1 MMSSPETKKRKE
13 TASSDMSTEGG
24 EKDDNNATAS
34 FAKKLKND
42 DVPEDTWT
50 YYENSYRLSK
60 TGTGMTFQER
70 VERLES
76 QMEYMNTER
85 RRAERKAKTLTK
97 QLQEQKEAMSKYKK
111 FVDDIMN
118 EVSEEK
124 VKEHMNA
131 LRQFTENRCE
141 LLFQKTLDLEEK
153 QRKCNFHLNIIKE
166 KEIGRTT
173 ALDKLIEEGSSSK
186 NSR

>member
-13 TASSDMSTEGG
+13 TASSVMSTAGDD
-24 EKDDNNATAS
+24 KDNSNVTAS
-34 FAKKLKND
+34 FANLKND
-42 DVPEDTWT
+42 DVPEETWT
-50 YYENSYRLSK
+50 YYENSYCLSK
-60 TGTGMTFQER
+60 TGTGMNLQER
-70 VERLES
+70 VEHLES
-76 QMEYMNTER
+76 QMEYMDTER
-85 RRAERKAKTLTK
+85 RRAERQTKMLTK

-186 NSR
+186 NSG

>member
-1 MMSSPETKKRKE
+1 MVL
-13 TASSDMSTEGG
+13 
-24 EKDDNNATAS
+24 AS

-70 VERLES
+70 VEHLEL

-141 LLFQKTLDLEEK
+141 LLFQKTLALEEK
-153 QRKCNFHLNIIKE
+153 QGRCNDILSVIKD
-166 KEIGRTT
+166 KEIERT
-173 ALDKLIEEGSSSK
+173 ASLDKLIQDSAE